1 VALCWTFHSRCKER
15 KLRKKSFDK
24 FASCLQMFEMHTLNG
39 VLRPVPVP
47 VYVHTLPCQAAWL
60 AGPGRPNSLTDE

>member
-1 VALCWTFHSRCKER
+1 MALCWTFHSRCKER

-47 VYVHTLPCQAAWL
+47 VCTYPAMPSCL
-60 AGPGRPNSLTDE
+60 AGWARPPEFSD